1 MIMGDAADDARET
14 EENWLMVKFA
24 HMAARCEPDCPYCNP
39 DFEPLFAFQKLDE
52 EGLKID

>member
-1 MIMGDAADDARET
+1 MGDAADDARET